1 MDQAIKSEARTQPS
15 SRVQVSLELGS
26 SNEQA
31 SRLPVLS
38 SSRSRFIS
46 MMSLTAKERYTAY
59 VATIKTVYIPGNQAM
74 CFTGHI

>member
-1 MDQAIKSEARTQPS
+1 MDQAIKSETITQPP

-26 SNEQA
+26 SKEQA
-31 SRLPVLS
+31 SRLPALS

-46 MMSLTAKERYTAY
+46 MMPLTAKEIDTAH
-59 VATIKTVYIPGNQAM
+59 VATIKTLQLLENQAM